1 MKYSIQ
7 TIVCG
12 LYAENAY
19 LVCPENRTDALLID
33 PGDDLSALKQA
44 IEVSGRTL
52 SAILLTHGH
61 FDHILSAEPLVQ
73 ATGAALYAHADDCGS
88 LNNPA
93 LNSYNPD
100 CSCQPCPRELQ
111 PTVLPETL
119 EICSLRF
126 EILHTPGHTP
136 GSVCYYDAENAILF
150 SGDTLFC
157 AGFGRCDLP
166 GGSMMEMRNS
176 LRALFALPGNVRVLP
191 GHGSETSIAQEKARY
206 RL

>member
-12 LYAENAY
+12 AYAENAY
-19 LVCPENRTDALLID
+19 LVCPENREDALLID
-33 PGDDLSALKQA
+33 PGDDLDALKHA
-44 IEVSGRTL
+44 IEASGRTL

-73 ATGAALYAHADDCGS
+73 STGATLYAHADECGG

-100 CSCQPCPRELQ
+100 CSIQPCPRELR
-111 PTVLPETL
+111 PTPLSETL
-119 EICSLRF
+119 EVCGLQF

-136 GSVCYYDAENAILF
+136 GSVCYYDTENAILF

-157 AGFGRCDLP
+157 AGFGRCDLA
-166 GGSMMEMRNS
+166 GGSIMAMRNS
-176 LRALFALPGNVRVLP
+176 LRTLFALPGNVRVLP
-191 GHGSETSIAQEKARY
+191 GHGSETTIAGEKMRY